1 LTQSNLT
8 QRTPWWE
15 SELPVIRKEL
25 TAYLGRHLPG
35 WRSDHDDLIN
45 DTLFALTREIRNH
58 SSGFPTSWARPETPE
73 SEEERSH
80 LHRFTMVI
88 LKRRIADLFRKRA
101 PLLNRVVSS
110 EGAPDIADPDAVRP
124 ERRVLLAR
132 MLEVTLS
139 VLAKMQPADRDLIAF
154 VTGEADLPKAL
165 DANERQRLHR
175 LRMKLREE
183 ILGRLGDSAA
193 DLLKGSD

>member
-1 LTQSNLT
+1 LTQSGIT

-25 TAYLGRHLPG
+25 NAYLGRHLPG
-35 WRSDHDDLIN
+35 WRTDHDDLIN
-45 DTLFALTREIRNH
+45 DTLLALTREIRNH
-58 SSGFPTSWARPETPE
+58 SSGFPASWARPELPE

-101 PLLNRVVSS
+101 PLLNRVVTG
-110 EGAPDIADPDAVRP
+110 EDAPDIADPDAVRP
-124 ERRVLLAR
+124 ERKVLLAR

-154 VTGEADLPKAL
+154 VTGEAGLSKAM
-165 DANERQRLHR
+165 DANERQRLRR
-175 LRMKLREE
+175 LRMKLQEE
-183 ILGRLGDSAA
+183 ILGRLGANAA
-193 DLLKGSD
+193 DLLRDSD